1 MWVEAGGL
9 LTAIGY
15 AGSNNLVRVGFK
27 GSNAMTG
34 AVVTLA
40 VNFVVIWTLTLFIV
54 PWHAFQFSLFWI
66 FIIDGVLTQALGRL
80 LKFISIDRLGA
91 ARAGAIL
98 GATPIFSITGAVL
111 IRGERL
117 TYLIFLGAMLIVIGL
132 VVLSGG
138 ARGGRIR
145 LKDLIFPLAA
155 ALLFG
160 LSPNLRKFGLQL
172 LPYPLLAAA
181 VTSTTSL
188 CTLLISSRLVER
200 GRFAITKRS
209 LVYFILAGLCTAVA
223 LPVYYYSLS
232 LGDVVVLGPLANTG
246 GFFSV
251 LIARLCMSKEEN
263 ITGRLW
269 LGSLAVVAG
278 ATAIFLH

>member
-1 MWVEAGGL
+1 
-9 LTAIGY
+9 
-15 AGSNNLVRVGFK
+15 
-27 GSNAMTG
+27 
-34 AVVTLA
+34 VVTLA
-40 VNFVVIWTLTLFIV
+40 VNFVALWTLALIIV

-66 FIIDGVLTQALGRL
+66 FILDGVLTQALGRL
-80 LKFISIDRLGA
+80 LKFVSIDRMGA

-98 GATPIFSITGAVL
+98 GATPMFSIGLAVL

-117 TYLIFLGAMLIVIGL
+117 TYLIFLGAMLIVVGL
-132 VVLSGG
+132 VLLSGG
-138 ARGGRIR
+138 GGGGRVS
-145 LKDLIFPLAA
+145 LKALLFPLAA
-155 ALLFG
+155 AFLFG
-160 LSPNLRKFGLQL
+160 LSPNLRKFGLQI
-172 LPYPLLAAA
+172 LPYPMLAAA

-188 CTLLISSRLVER
+188 FTLLVSSRLVER

-209 LVYFILAGLCTAVA
+209 LVYFLLSGLCTAVV

-251 LIARLCMSKEEN
+251 VIARLWMGKEEN
-263 ITGRLW
+263 ITGRVW
-269 LGSLAVVAG
+269 AGAVAVIAG